1 MIVDPNYQQEL
12 EKYENPVPSREFI
25 LNTIREH
32 NAPMSR
38 DELLSAFHIDDEER
52 MEGIRRRLRA
62 MENDGELVFTKG
74 KRYALPE
81 KMDLIKGTV
90 IGHRDGYG
98 FLQVE
103 GHEKGA

>member
-62 MENDGELVFTKG
+62 MENDGELVFHQRQTLCVAG
-74 KRYALPE
+74 KDGFNQRYSYRPS
-81 KMDLIKGTV
+81 
-90 IGHRDGYG
+90 
-98 FLQVE
+98 
-103 GHEKGA
+103 